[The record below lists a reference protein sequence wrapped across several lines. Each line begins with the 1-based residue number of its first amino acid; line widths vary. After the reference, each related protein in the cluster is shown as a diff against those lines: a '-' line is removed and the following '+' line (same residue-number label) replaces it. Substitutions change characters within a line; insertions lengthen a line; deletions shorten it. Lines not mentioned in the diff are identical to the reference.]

1 MIGGIKSGTEDEM
14 TPEQKLAFK
23 GFIDVMVQ
31 IYKMTSDTIDYS
43 KLEIEKD
50 KQWEG
55 EPENENICEGRSKIT
70 SHHRE
75 FLKNVDLFQPETS
88 GKKVLDFLD
97 QNRIYKF
104 SD

>member
-1 MIGGIKSGTEDEM
+1 MTGDIKSAIEVEM
-14 TPEQKLAFK
+14 TPEQKLAFE

-55 EPENENICEGRSKIT
+55 ESENEIICEGRSKN
-70 SHHRE
+70 SHAG
-75 FLKNVDLFQPETS
+75 L
-88 GKKVLDFLD
+88 
-97 QNRIYKF
+97 
-104 SD
+104 